1 MKKILSLLLAGTLT
15 LGLAACG
22 ETTTST
28 STSTSQMSAFE
39 IYQITQEKL
48 EDAGQIAADMDMAM
62 AFTINIPDS
71 EPITMDSQMT
81 GSLQQVMK
89 SETDMDLAMDMTV
102 VSMGTTSVMSGYY
115 TEGYYYTEMEGIKYK
130 VAMDMEDA
138 LATVSTLNST
148 DFDLT
153 EDSIISSDVTEAN
166 GITTIDI
173 LIDGDQMSED
183 VRDMMSALENMV
195 GEGSYDMLFDDIA
208 MVITVDEDY
217 NMLSSDV
224 HMAMTIVIPDDG
236 YGEMSAGMDMQLYM
250 EVTATEN
257 VVVELPTDLEDYVD
271 YTDLMYYY

>member
-15 LGLAACG
+15 FGLAACD
-22 ETTTST
+22 EDTTST
-28 STSTSQMSAFE
+28 PEISAFE
-39 IYQITQEKL
+39 IYQITQEKI
-48 EDAGQIAADMDMAM
+48 EDSGQIAADMDMSM

-71 EPITMDSQMT
+71 EQITMDSQMS

-89 SETDMDLAMDMTV
+89 SETDMDLAMEMTV
-102 VSMGTTSVMSGYY
+102 DSMGTTSVMTGYY

-153 EDSIISSDVTEAN
+153 EESIISSEVTEAN
-166 GITTIDI
+166 GIITVDM

-183 VRDMMSALENMV
+183 VREMMSALENMV
-195 GEGSYDMLFDDIA
+195 GEGSYDMIFDDIA
-208 MVITVDEDY
+208 MIITVDEDY

-224 HMAMTIVIPDDG
+224 DMAMTIVIPDEG
-236 YGEMSAGMDMQLYM
+236 YGEMSASMDMQMYM
-250 EVTATEN
+250 EVTAIED

>member
-1 MKKILSLLLAGTLT
+1 MKKILSLLLAGSLT
-15 LGLAACG
+15 FGLAACG
-22 ETTTST
+22 EDT
-28 STSTSQMSAFE
+28 TSTSQMSAFE
-39 IYQITQEKL
+39 IYQITQEKI
-48 EDAGQIAADMDMAM
+48 EATGQIAADMDMSM
-62 AFTINIPDS
+62 AFTINIADA

-89 SETDMDLAMDMTV
+89 SETDMDLAMEMTV
-102 VSMGTTSVMSGYY
+102 DSMGTSSLMMGYY

-130 VAMDMEDA
+130 VQMDMEDA

-153 EDSIISSDVTEAN
+153 EDSIISSSVTEAG
-166 GITTIDI
+166 GITTVNL

-195 GEGSYDMLFDDIA
+195 GEGAYDMLFEDID
-208 MVITVDEDY
+208 MTITVDEDY

-224 HMAMTIVIPDDG
+224 YMAMTIVIPDDG
-236 YGEMSAGMDMQLYM
+236 TVGEMSAGMEMQMYM
-250 EVTATEN
+250 EVTATEG
-257 VVVELPTDLEDYVD
+257 VVVELPEDLEAYDD